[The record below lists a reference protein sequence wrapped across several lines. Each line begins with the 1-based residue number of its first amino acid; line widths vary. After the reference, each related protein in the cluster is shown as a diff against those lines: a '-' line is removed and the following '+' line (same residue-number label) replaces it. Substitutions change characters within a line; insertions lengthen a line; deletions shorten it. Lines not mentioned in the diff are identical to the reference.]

1 MSAYTPLSPDAR
13 LGVVGL
19 AVSDL
24 ARSTDFY
31 AETLGMAALDHT
43 PDRAVMGTADGTPLI
58 ALIAQPGAQPQP
70 RFSTG
75 LFHVAMLLPSR
86 ADLGAWLLHVARTGF
101 ALQGASDHF
110 VSEAI
115 YLADPDGNGIEV
127 YRDRPRVEWT
137 YQGGELNIGT
147 VALDL
152 DGVLNAGRDQTW
164 EGIPSGTT
172 IGHVHLRVSEIESAV
187 RFYRDG
193 IGLDVMMRAP
203 GAVFMAA
210 GGYHHHLGANIWG
223 SRGAPP
229 PPADSVGLRWF
240 TLITPDAAQIEA
252 RLNALGYPVSWQ
264 DGAIIAVDPSD
275 NTLRITA

>member
-1 MSAYTPLSPDAR
+1 MNAYTPLSPDAR

-31 AETLGMAALDHT
+31 AEMLGMAALDHT
-43 PDRAVMGTADGTPLI
+43 PDRAVMGTPDGTPLI
-58 ALIAQPGAQPQP
+58 ELIAQPGAQPQP

-75 LFHVAMLLPSR
+75 LFHVAVLLPSR
-86 ADLGAWLLHVARTGF
+86 AHLGAWLMQVARTGF

-127 YRDRPRVEWT
+127 YRDRPRAEWT

-152 DGVLNAGRDQTW
+152 DGVLDAGRDQTW

-172 IGHVHLRVSEIESAV
+172 IGHMHLRVGEIESAV
-187 RFYRDG
+187 RFYRDA
-193 IGLDVMMRAP
+193 IGFDVMMRAP

-210 GGYHHHLGANIWG
+210 GGYHHHLGANTWG

-240 TLITPDAAQIEA
+240 TLVTPDAAQIEA

-264 DGAIIAVDPSD
+264 DGGLIAVDPSG
-275 NTLRITA
+275 NSLRITA

>member
-24 ARSTDFY
+24 ARSTEFY

-43 PDRAVMGTADGTPLI
+43 ADRAIMGIADGTPLI
-58 ALIAQPGAQPQP
+58 ALIGQPGAQPQP

-75 LFHVAMLLPSR
+75 LFHVAVLLPSR
-86 ADLGAWLLHVARTGF
+86 ADLGAWLLHVARTGY

-115 YLADPDGNGIEV
+115 YLADPDGSGIEI
-127 YRDRPRVEWT
+127 YRDRPRSEWT
-137 YQGGELNIGT
+137 YAGGELNIGT

-152 DGVLNAGRDQTW
+152 DGVLDAGRDQAW
-164 EGIPSGTT
+164 DGIPNGTT
-172 IGHVHLRVSEIESAV
+172 IGHMHLRVGEIDAAV
-187 RFYRDG
+187 RFYRDL
-193 IGLDVMMRAP
+193 IGFDVMMHAP

-210 GGYHHHLGANIWG
+210 GGYHHHLGANTWG

-229 PPADSVGLRWF
+229 PPSEAVGLRYF
-240 TLITPDAAQIEA
+240 TLMTPDVVQVEA
-252 RLNALGYPVSWQ
+252 RLRAAGHPVQ
-264 DGAIIAVDPSD
+264 VEDGGLIAVDPSG
-275 NTLRITA
+275 NTVRISA